1 MNALLTELSKPQYA
15 GLSDQAAADAIN
27 AKTVYSD
34 FVTLDNKS
42 TGF

>member
-1 MNALLTELSKPQYA
+1 MSVLSDELSKQPYA
-15 GLSDQAAADAIN
+15 SLSDQAAADAIN

-42 TGF
+42 TG